1 MSLKDKKKEV
11 NAKINALNKVTEK
24 GKDKLNGY
32 KDKLKSK
39 KEAINNKK
47 NETMAFIVKILGTI
61 ASMEELIKET
71 VKIVTDKLPLVEQV
85 IKNELIKQLK
95 EVASCSINPSI
106 PIWLLNEGMDLR
118 IKDIDFFDMFKSD
131 PLSVGGSLVYDDEKN
146 GLNSTDF
153 NTFLYQVI
161 FENKDVNT
169 VNGGKYFPWGKSTVG
184 KDFIEV
190 RFSPTATFNGVNTLN
205 VLNFKV
211 LGLMKNISLMTLNQM
226 FVNSIKIFGEI
237 GSDKI
242 LNKLMDDLW
251 GTIKKQIQI
260 PTIKIVE
267 QEKFSSIMEC
277 ICYAENDIDD
287 SFFNFSNEELYKLET
302 EAKNKKKGIR
312 VFDCCKQN
320 VTSLDAQVLIDA
332 QKNIKD
338 SYDNPPV
345 GFTKDTAKVKAVTT
359 AIDKISENATVGI
372 IDPIDIKNIQ
382 FNFIK
387 DMLRNLPLSV
397 INFMVSPKL
406 MVLFALNHQI
416 LYGKG
421 STYKDVT
428 DFVKKNSN
436 TFKSISKTIYNT
448 FIKFL
453 LNLIIQRLSDKI
465 SKKIIDDAIEKN
477 RSYTT
482 QLRLLTGLNVLTSLI
497 TSKIKI

>member
-1 MSLKDKKKEV
+1 MALKDKKKEV

-47 NETMAFIVKILGTI
+47 NETMAFIVKILDSI
-61 ASMEELIKET
+61 ASTEEMIQET
-71 VKIVTDKLPLVEQV
+71 VKIITDKLPLVEQI
-85 IKNELIKQLK
+85 IKGELIKQLK
-95 EVASCSINPSI
+95 EIASCSINPSI
-106 PIWLLNEGMDLR
+106 PTWLLNDGMDLR

-131 PLSVGGSLVYDDEKN
+131 PLSVGGSLIYDDEKS
-146 GLNSTDF
+146 GLNSSDF

-169 VNGGKYFPWGKSTVG
+169 VNGGKYFPWGKTTTG

-190 RFSPTATFNGVNTLN
+190 RFSPIATFNGVNTLN

-211 LGLMKNISLMTLNQM
+211 LDSMKNVSLMTLNQM

-251 GTIKKQIQI
+251 GSIKKQIPI
-260 PTIKIVE
+260 PNLKVVE
-267 QEKFSSIMEC
+267 QEKFSSVMEC
-277 ICYAENDIDD
+277 ICHAENDIDD

-312 VFDCCKQN
+312 VFDCCKLN
-320 VTSLDAQVLIDA
+320 VTSLDTQVLVDA

-359 AIDKISENATVGI
+359 AIDKISENASIGVI
-372 IDPIDIKNIQ
+372 NPIDVKNIQ

-397 INFMVSPKL
+397 INFMVSPKI

-421 STYKDVT
+421 STYKDII

-436 TFKSISKTIYNT
+436 TFKSISKLIFNII
-448 FIKFL
+448 IKFY
-453 LNLIIQRLSDKI
+453 LNLIIKKLTVKI
-465 SKKIIDDAIEKN
+465 TQKIIDDTIEKN

-482 QLRLLTGLNVLTSLI
+482 QLRLLTGLNVLTSI
-497 TSKIKI
+497 VTNKIKI

>member
-1 MSLKDKKKEV
+1 MALKDKKKEV
-11 NAKINALNKVTEK
+11 NAKINALNKVNEK
-24 GKDKLNGY
+24 GQNKLDGY

-39 KEAINNKK
+39 KEKINNKK
-47 NETMAFIVKILGTI
+47 NETMAFIVGILGTL

-71 VKIVTDKLPLVEQV
+71 VKILTDKLPLIEQI
-85 IKNELIKQLK
+85 IKGELIKQIK
-95 EVASCSINPSI
+95 EVAACGVNPSL
-106 PIWLLNEGMDLR
+106 PTWLLNEGMDVR

-131 PLSVGGSLVYDDEKN
+131 PLSLGGSLVYDDEKN

-169 VNGGKYFPWGKSTVG
+169 LNGGKYFPWGKSTIG

-190 RFSPTATFNGVNTLN
+190 RFSPIATFNGNNALN
-205 VLNFKV
+205 VFNFKV
-211 LGLMKNISLMTLNQM
+211 LDSMKNVSLMTLNQM
-226 FVNSIKIFGEI
+226 LVNSIKIFGEV

-251 GTIKKQIQI
+251 GAIKKQIPI
-260 PTIKIVE
+260 PNVKIVE

-277 ICYAENDIDD
+277 ICHAENDIDD

-320 VTSLDAQVLIDA
+320 VTSVDAQVLVDA

-345 GFTKDTAKVKAVTT
+345 GFTKETAKVKAVTT
-359 AIDKISENATVGI
+359 AIDKISENATVAV
-372 IDPIDIKNIQ
+372 IDPIDVKNIQ

-387 DMLRNLPLSV
+387 DLLRNLPLST

-421 STYKDVT
+421 TTYKDVT

-436 TFKSISKTIYNT
+436 TFKSISKTIFNT
-448 FIKFL
+448 YIKFL
-453 LNLIIQRLSDKI
+453 INLIIQKLSAKI
-465 SKKIIDDAIEKN
+465 ADKIIDDAIEKN
-477 RSYTT
+477 KSYTK
-482 QLRLLTGLNVLTSLI
+482 QLKLLNGLNVLTSLVI
-497 TSKIKI
+497 SKIKI